1 MGPAQLT
8 DVLRLL
14 KQDAN
19 PNLLVGFEGFD
30 DAGVFRLSEDLALVQ
45 TMDFFTPVVDDPY
58 AYGQIAAANAL
69 SDVYAMGG
77 KPLTAMNIAC
87 FDPTMAEPSV
97 WSEIFRGMLDKCS
110 EAGVSVVGG
119 HTVEDREPK
128 FGLSVTGT
136 LNPNRML
143 VNSTASVGDRL
154 WLSKPLGV
162 GIVTTAE
169 KQDKAPPGL
178 LLRAIDSMATLN
190 SGAMEAA
197 LQAGARCATDVTGYG
212 LAGHLWNI
220 ARASNVCLRI
230 EADRLPIFPE
240 IPDLIMMGC
249 VPGGA
254 FKTRDHLANNLII
267 SNGVPEWVEMLVTDP
282 QTSGGL
288 AVACQNEV
296 QGSVCIGEVISGEPG
311 IEVIP

>member
-1 MGPAQLT
+1 LT
-8 DVLRLL
+8 DVLRQL

-19 PNLLVGFEGFD
+19 PNLIVGFEGFD
-30 DAGVFRLSEDLALVQ
+30 DAGVFLLSADLALVQ

-77 KPLTAMNIAC
+77 TPVTAMNIAC
-87 FDPTMAEPSV
+87 FDPTMAEPEV
-97 WSEIFRGMLDKCS
+97 WSSVFRGMLDKCT
-110 EAGVSVVGG
+110 EAGVTVVGG

-136 LNPNRML
+136 VNPHRML
-143 VNSTASVGDRL
+143 VNSAATVGDGI

-169 KQDKAPPGL
+169 KQDKAFPGVL
-178 LLRAIDSMATLN
+178 QSAIECMSTLN
-190 SGAMEAA
+190 RAAMEAA
-197 LQAGARCATDVTGYG
+197 MEAGAKCATDITGYG
-212 LAGHLWNI
+212 LAGHLWNV
-220 ARASNVCLRI
+220 AKASGVRI
-230 EADRLPIFPE
+230 RLSAASLPILE
-240 IPDLIMMGC
+240 GIPNLIELGC

-254 FKTRDHLANNLII
+254 FKTRDHLAERLFL
-267 SNGVPEWVEMLVTDP
+267 SDDVPEWVSALVTDP

-288 AVACQNEV
+288 AVCSKQVVRN
-296 QGSVCIGEVISGEPG
+296 STRIGEVIPGSPG
-311 IEVIP
+311 IEVIA